1 MKPSDPGF
9 THLQSEPWEQSS
21 NHFSLDCLQLYLTW
35 VLCFFLLHLW
45 LVMEGS
51 VPGCCGS
58 EYAGKASGPRRR
70 EGRREGVVISEG
82 FRVVYCSVPLHWMV
96 AGTAECLPMA
106 QLFANLSPPPPA
118 GLQCTLPLLWTTPFP
133 TKKNNSDLIWLSLP
147 LSVLPRP
154 IAPMQETAVWDL
166 IKSHPVH
173 GCVGCFFST
182 HSRLE
187 TQGGKGKEGKKQSRA
202 FWLKAEMCLVHHAHT
217 IISAGTRSRSTPG
230 CEMCSLAL
238 LFMWSWKYAAH
249 RNFKQSWFWLK
260 QIYSNTCTTKT
271 HSFPSSVYVFISHLN
286 TTQICWK
293 CRGALSLPRSTV
305 FSVSQEL
312 KLLHADSH

>member
-1 MKPSDPGF
+1 
-9 THLQSEPWEQSS
+9 
-21 NHFSLDCLQLYLTW
+21 
-35 VLCFFLLHLW
+35 
-45 LVMEGS
+45 MEGS

-118 GLQCTLPLLWTTPFP
+118 GLQCTLPLLWTTPLP
-133 TKKNNSDLIWLSLP
+133 YSKNNSDLIWLSLP

-187 TQGGKGKEGKKQSRA
+187 TQGGKGKEGKKTEQGFLTKGWNVLGASCTHHHLCWHAITVYSRMRDVLSCFA
-202 FWLKAEMCLVHHAHT
+202 F
-217 IISAGTRSRSTPG
+217 
-230 CEMCSLAL
+230 
-238 LFMWSWKYAAH
+238 
-249 RNFKQSWFWLK
+249 
-260 QIYSNTCTTKT
+260 
-271 HSFPSSVYVFISHLN
+271 YV
-286 TTQICWK
+286 
-293 CRGALSLPRSTV
+293 
-305 FSVSQEL
+305 EL
-312 KLLHADSH
+312 KVCCT